1 MPEVFFGIRWPDGAE
16 QRCASPSRAIEKS
29 LVAGGRY
36 PVAEFVRRSREGLD
50 AAAARVQE
58 RFGFRCT
65 AAVEQVAAIEAGARE
80 HGGLDLG
87 EPAAGGG
94 EVVVARLGRAPSR
107 PRFPAPDRIDGEHE
121 VVVIGGGQAG
131 LSASH
136 CLGEHGIEHLVLERD
151 RVAHNWSDARWDAFC
166 LVTPNFQCRLPGF
179 DYPGADPD
187 GFMVKDEIVEYVDA
201 YVERVRPP
209 LYEGVAVERL
219 IAGEEGFTV
228 ETSRG
233 TVAARSVVL
242 AVGGYHVPRFPA
254 LAAALPPRL
263 TQLHSSGYRNPES
276 LPDGA
281 MLVVGTG
288 QSGAQIAEDL
298 HLAGRQVHLCV
309 GSAPRV
315 ARFYRGRD
323 CVAWLE
329 DIGHYDMPIDD
340 HPQGVDARH
349 EPNHYVT
356 GRDGGRDI
364 DLRAHARDGMRLH
377 GRLLACDDGVVSF
390 GHDLAANLD
399 AADAT
404 AERIKDRI
412 DRWIAEEGIDAPTES
427 RYSPVW
433 APSAEPEPP
442 LDLAAAGVASVV
454 WATGF
459 TEDWSWV
466 EAPVFDERGAP
477 IHRRGVSELPGLYFL
492 GLPWLYTWGSG
503 RFAGIARDAEFVA
516 DDVASK
522 LATPAR

>member
-1 MPEVFFGIRWPDGAE
+1 MPEVFFGVRWPDGAE
-16 QRCASPSRAIEKS
+16 QRCVSPSRAIEKS

-36 PVAEFVRRSREGLD
+36 PVEEFVRRSDEGLE

-65 AAVEQVAAIEAGARE
+65 AAVEQIAAIEAAASE
-80 HGGLDLG
+80 HG
-87 EPAAGGG
+87 EG
-94 EVVVARLGRAPSR
+94 EVAVEWLRQAPSR
-107 PRFPAPDRIDGEHE
+107 PRFPAPDDVSGEHD
-121 VVVIGGGQAG
+121 VVVVGGGQAG
-131 LSASH
+131 LAASA
-136 CLGEHGIEHLVLERD
+136 CLAEHGVEHLVLERD
-151 RVAHNWSDARWDAFC
+151 RVAHNWSDARWDSFC

-179 DYPGADPD
+179 DYAGSDPD
-187 GFMVKDEIVEYVDA
+187 GFMVKEEIIEYVDSFA
-201 YVERVRPP
+201 ERLRPP
-209 LYEGVAVERL
+209 LYEGVAVERVTV
-219 IAGEEGFTV
+219 GEDGFKV

-233 TVAARSVVL
+233 PVAARSVIL
-242 AVGGYHVPRFPA
+242 AVGGYHLPRFPA
-254 LAAALPPRL
+254 LAEALPPQL
-263 TQLHSSGYRNPES
+263 TQLHSSGYKNPES
-276 LPDGA
+276 MPDGA
-281 MLVVGTG
+281 VMVVGTG

-298 HLAGRQVHLCV
+298 QLAGRQVHLCV

-340 HPQGVDARH
+340 HPEGLDARH

-377 GRLLACDDGVVSF
+377 GRLLGCEDGTLRF
-390 GHDLAANLD
+390 GGELAANLD

-412 DRWIAEEGIDAPTES
+412 DAWIDEQGIDAPTEA

-433 APSAEPEPP
+433 TPPEGPEPP
-442 LDLAAAGVASVV
+442 LDLAAAGITSVV

-466 EAPVFDERGAP
+466 EAPIFDERGAP
-477 IHRRGVSELPGLYFL
+477 VHRRGVSELPGLYFL
-492 GLPWLYTWGSG
+492 GLPWLHTWGSG
-503 RFAGIARDAEFVA
+503 RFAGIARDAAFVA
-516 DDVASK
+516 DDVAAK
-522 LATPAR
+522 LAAPAR